1 VFPIFLFLPTYPSN
15 LALTMIIQIK
25 MKSNAHPTR
34 YTPTGL
40 EFSDGTE
47 LPADVIVFT
56 TGFVGNMRHN
66 VSALVSPEVESQLED
81 LWGLDAEGELLGAFK
96 YSGRELFLSF
106 YSLSFRLDFRWLVTD
121 ALPRSLSMELD
132 GPTITMLARCY
143 SLSLCTILAKTL
155 TYRVFFPCV

>member
-1 VFPIFLFLPTYPSN
+1 MQEKPQPVFPIFLFLPTYPSN

-66 VSALVSPEVESQLED
+66 ISALVSPEVESQLED

-106 YSLSFRLDFRWLVTD
+106 YSLSFRFLTSVGLLRTHFLALCPWNSMVLLSPYLLV
-121 ALPRSLSMELD
+121 A
-132 GPTITMLARCY
+132 I
-143 SLSLCTILAKTL
+143 LSLYI
-155 TYRVFFPCV
+155 RFSQRR

>member
-1 VFPIFLFLPTYPSN
+1 
-15 LALTMIIQIK
+15 MIIQIK
-25 MKSNAHPTR
+25 TKSDAHPTR

-81 LWGLDAEGELLGAFK
+81 VWGLDAEGELLGVYK
-96 YSGRELFLSF
+96 YSGREFSFLFCPLSI
-106 YSLSFRLDFRWLVTD
+106 YL
-121 ALPRSLSMELD
+121 
-132 GPTITMLARCY
+132 
-143 SLSLCTILAKTL
+143 
-155 TYRVFFPCV
+155 